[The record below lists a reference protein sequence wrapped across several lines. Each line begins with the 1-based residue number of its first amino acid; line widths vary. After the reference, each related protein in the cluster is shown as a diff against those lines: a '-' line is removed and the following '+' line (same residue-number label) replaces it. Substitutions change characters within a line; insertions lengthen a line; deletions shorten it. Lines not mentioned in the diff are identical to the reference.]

1 VGALAVVVKDKL
13 TEHPVEMAFAADKHP
28 VEALGPRGA
37 DEAFGEGVRSWRPNR
52 GLDDPGTGRPR
63 HLVERP
69 DELDFRACWVTQ
81 APAGWAVT
89 PARNTFLRSRSM
101 KNST

>member
-52 GLDDPGTGRPR
+52 GLDDPGTG
-63 HLVERP
+63 
-69 DELDFRACWVTQ
+69 
-81 APAGWAVT
+81 
-89 PARNTFLRSRSM
+89 
-101 KNST
+101 